1 MPDPRTREAI
11 KVFVVLRPGMS
22 ATADDIRHLCRENLA
37 AYKVPKHVEFRAS
50 LPKSNVGKILRREL
64 RG

>member
-1 MPDPRTREAI
+1 MT
-11 KVFVVLRPGMS
+11 
-22 ATADDIRHLCRENLA
+22 ATVAEIRALCKENLA

-64 RG
+64 RAGGT